1 MNPKILHIH
10 EGLRVALVAEQSE
23 VRTKA
28 GSIEAALL
36 SIVASTA
43 GEVTVSVVRKE
54 ILESV

>member
-1 MNPKILHIH
+1 MNPKLQHIH

-43 GEVTVSVVRKE
+43 GEATVPVVRTE
-54 ILESV
+54 MLESF